1 MDKRNNTFFSLTG
14 GFAATVLFALYNGSL
29 GVLHSSVWHGS
40 VSVYY
45 ILLSA
50 LRGGLLIAVRR
61 VKVKTPEDAAQ
72 YTKRVFYRTSGIL
85 LVMNLALTAPVS
97 LMVMDRRPV
106 RMELIPAIASAAYAT
121 YKISAASVK
130 FRKAGKDL
138 FQRELDAIRLIDAQ
152 VSVLV
157 LQNTL
162 IVTVDGGISQ
172 KMFPIAAI
180 SSAVIFLSVLLISLA
195 WIARGSKLCK
205 EKN

>member
-1 MDKRNNTFFSLTG
+1 M
-14 GFAATVLFALYNGSL
+14 
-29 GVLHSSVWHGS
+29 
-40 VSVYY
+40 
-45 ILLSA
+45 SA